1 MVAAQ
6 YFDGRTTTA
15 HGVTLTLDGE
25 WLQMRGEVLAH
36 EWPLQAIKISE
47 RLGDTP
53 RRIVL
58 PDGGHCEVTDHAA
71 LDMLLKQGGYR
82 SSWLDGMQHSMR
94 WALLS
99 AVLIIVVFAVAYR
112 YLLPWGAEVVA
123 RSIPPNLLQKM
134 GASTLQTLD
143 KLMLEPSK
151 LPPDRQQALR
161 DAYAKLSPL
170 PDAQLDYRIEFRS
183 APQIG
188 PNAFALPDGNIVMLD
203 ELVALTD
210 NDDEIIAVL
219 AHERGHVEQRHALRM
234 VLQSS
239 AVGLVMTWYM
249 GDVSSLL
256 ATVPAMLVQ
265 ASYSRDME
273 GEADEYAART
283 LQLNAKSPC
292 LLPDILQ
299 KLEAAHAKRQADARK
314 ENGDSVMDYLA
325 SHPATQDRSALLCPA
340 H

>member
-1 MVAAQ
+1 MVTAQ
-6 YFDGRTTTA
+6 YFDGMTA
-15 HGVTLTLDGE
+15 AVQVVTLTLDGE
-25 WLQMRGEVLAH
+25 WLKMRGEVMAH
-36 EWPLQAIKISE
+36 EWPLREIKVSE

-53 RRIVL
+53 RRIEL

-71 LDMLLKQGGYR
+71 LDVLLQQGGYR
-82 SSWLDGMQHSMR
+82 NGWLDGMQHSMR
-94 WALLS
+94 WALIS
-99 AVLIIVVFAVAYR
+99 AVLIIVSFVAAYR

-123 RSIPPNLLQKM
+123 HSIPPNMLQKM
-134 GASTLQTLD
+134 GASSLQTLD

-151 LPPDRQQALR
+151 LDAKRQQALR
-161 DAYAKLSPL
+161 AAYAKLAAL
-170 PDAQLDYRIEFRS
+170 PDAKLAYHIEFRS

-188 PNAFALPDGNIVMLD
+188 PNAFALPDGNIIMLD
-203 ELVALTD
+203 ELVALTK
-210 NDDEIIAVL
+210 NDDEVLAVL

-256 ATVPAMLVQ
+256 ATIPAMMVQ

-273 GEADEYAART
+273 READEYAART

-292 LLPDILQ
+292 LLPDILR
-299 KLEAAHAKRQADARK
+299 KLEAAHAKRQAEAVNNK
-314 ENGDSVMDYLA
+314 EGSVMDYLA
-325 SHPATQDRSALLCPA
+325 SHPATQERSALLCPA